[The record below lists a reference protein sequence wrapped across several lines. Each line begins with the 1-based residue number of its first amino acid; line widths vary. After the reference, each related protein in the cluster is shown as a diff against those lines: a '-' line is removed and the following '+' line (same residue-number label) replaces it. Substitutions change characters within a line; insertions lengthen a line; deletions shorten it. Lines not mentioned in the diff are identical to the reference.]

1 MLIFILF
8 FLLLLLIGIPIAYCL
23 GLVAFLGIALLPG
36 MSMITV
42 VHRMFSGLNSFI
54 LLAVPLFMLA
64 ANLMN
69 KGKISEKLIEFS
81 LAIVGHIRGGL
92 GQAHVLVSMLFA
104 GISGSSQAD
113 VGGIGKI
120 LIPSMI
126 EEGYSKETSV
136 GVTAASSV
144 IGIIIPPSIPMVVYG
159 AVTNA
164 SVGAMF
170 LGGLVPGILIGVG
183 QMIVVYFVAKK
194 HNYPRHP
201 LLSAKQFMHVFL
213 ESVPALIT
221 PLILVGG
228 VISGLATPTE
238 AASLACIYALIL
250 GVFVFHT
257 IHLKDLGPI
266 LVDTL
271 KLSSVSL
278 FALATANAL
287 GQLLS
292 YYQVS
297 TMLLAFFNGVGSRVL
312 FLSFSLLLFLF
323 LGTFMDAIPVI
334 VLFVPI
340 ILPAASQLGISPI
353 HLGIIT
359 VIAMAIGQITPPY
372 GLCLL
377 LAGKIGNL
385 SVEQSFKAS
394 VPYLLVILGVLVLVA
409 FCPAIALTVPKLIK
423 PEWFATI

>member
-1 MLIFILF
+1 M
-8 FLLLLLIGIPIAYCL
+8 LLLVICFIILLFIGVPIAYGL
-23 GLVAFLGIALLPG
+23 GITAFLGIALLPG
-36 MSMITV
+36 VSMITV

-69 KGKISEKLIEFS
+69 KGRISEKLIEFS
-81 LAIVGHIRGGL
+81 LSIVGHIRGGL
-92 GQAHVLVSMLFA
+92 GQANVLVSMLFA

-126 EEGYSKETSV
+126 DEGYSKETSV
-136 GVTAASSV
+136 GVTACSSV
-144 IGIIIPPSIPMVVYG
+144 IGIIIPPSIPMVVFG
-159 AVTNA
+159 AITNA

-170 LGGLVPGILIGVG
+170 LGGLIPGVLIGVG
-183 QMIVVYFVAKK
+183 QMLVVYFVAKK
-194 HNYPRHP
+194 YNYPRHERP
-201 LLSAKQFMHVFL
+201 TLRQFMRTFIQ
-213 ESVPALIT
+213 SVPALIT

-238 AASLACIYALIL
+238 AAALACIYALVL
-250 GVFVFHT
+250 GMGVFKT
-257 IHLKDLGPI
+257 IRPKDIPPI
-266 LVDTL
+266 ILETL

-292 YYQVS
+292 YYHVS
-297 TMLLAFFNGVGSRVL
+297 EAI
-312 FLSFSLLLFLF
+312 LSFFGNQVNSSVMFILFSLALFLF
-323 LGTFMDAIPVI
+323 LGTFMDAIPAI
-334 VLFVPI
+334 VLFVPVI
-340 ILPAASQLGISPI
+340 MPSAMQFGISSIQLGLMIV
-353 HLGIIT
+353 IT
-359 VIAMAIGQITPPY
+359 MAIGQITPPY

-385 SVEQSFKAS
+385 SVGRSFKAAL
-394 VPYLLVILGVLVLVA
+394 PYLGVVLVVLLLVSFFPSITLA
-409 FCPAIALTVPKLIK
+409 VPKLIK
-423 PEWFATI
+423 PEWFV

>member
-1 MLIFILF
+1 M
-8 FLLLLLIGIPIAYCL
+8 LLLVICFIILLFIGVPIAYGL
-23 GLVAFLGIALLPG
+23 GITAFLGIALLPG
-36 MSMITV
+36 VSMITV

-69 KGKISEKLIEFS
+69 KGRISEKLIEFS
-81 LAIVGHIRGGL
+81 LSIVGHIRGGL
-92 GQAHVLVSMLFA
+92 GQANVLVSMLFA

-126 EEGYSKETSV
+126 DEGYSKETAV
-136 GVTAASSV
+136 GVTACSSV
-144 IGIIIPPSIPMVVYG
+144 IGIIIPPSIPMVVFG
-159 AVTNA
+159 AITNA

-170 LGGLVPGILIGVG
+170 LGGLIPGVLIGVG
-183 QMIVVYFVAKK
+183 QMLVVYFVAKK
-194 HNYPRHP
+194 YNYPRHERP
-201 LLSAKQFMHVFL
+201 TLRQFMRTFIQ
-213 ESVPALIT
+213 SVPALIT

-238 AASLACIYALIL
+238 AAALACIYALVL
-250 GVFVFHT
+250 GMGVFKT
-257 IHLKDLGPI
+257 IKPKDIPPI
-266 LVDTL
+266 ILETL

-292 YYQVS
+292 YYHVS
-297 TMLLAFFNGVGSRVL
+297 EAI
-312 FLSFSLLLFLF
+312 LSFFGDQVNSSAMFIIFSLALFLF
-323 LGTFMDAIPVI
+323 LGTFMDAIPAI
-334 VLFVPI
+334 VLFVPVI
-340 ILPAASQLGISPI
+340 MPSAMQFGISSIQLGLMIV
-353 HLGIIT
+353 IT
-359 VIAMAIGQITPPY
+359 MAIGQITPPY

-385 SVEQSFKAS
+385 SVGRSFKAAL
-394 VPYLLVILGVLVLVA
+394 PYLGVALIVLLLVSFFPSITLA
-409 FCPAIALTVPKLIK
+409 VPKLIK
-423 PEWFATI
+423 PEWFV